1 MTTKPNDGGPAYP
14 IHIPA
19 GSGCGPHIHEGMTLR
34 DHFAGL
40 AMQGLLSMHANHPNQ
55 HYGDAP
61 EPVYISRFHDAARHS
76 YAIAAAMLAERE
88 KGGAE

>member
-40 AMQGLLSMHANHPNQ
+40 AMQGMLASETV
-55 HYGDAP
+55 DAV
-61 EPVYISRFHDAARHS
+61 EEFARVA
-76 YAIAAAMLAERE
+76 YRLADAMLAERE
-88 KGGAE
+88 KGGAA